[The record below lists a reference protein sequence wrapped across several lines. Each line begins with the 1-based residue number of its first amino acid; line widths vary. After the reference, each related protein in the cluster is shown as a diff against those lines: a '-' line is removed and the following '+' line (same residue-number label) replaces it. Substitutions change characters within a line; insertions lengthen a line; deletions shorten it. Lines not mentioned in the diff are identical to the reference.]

1 MCIRDRVPGLR
12 IGASFYYCADAGSNS
27 DKADT
32 YSSTGKIPVRI
43 YTADAQYLSLIHIS
57 RYRKKDVLLGPGVNI
72 YRTPLNGR
80 NFEYMGEDPCLLYT
94 SRCV

>member
-1 MCIRDRVPGLR
+1 MANKASLKKTTLLHRAMWLVWTTRGVPGLR

-43 YTADAQYLSLIHIS
+43 YTADAQYLSLIHI
-57 RYRKKDVLLGPGVNI
+57 
-72 YRTPLNGR
+72 
-80 NFEYMGEDPCLLYT
+80 
-94 SRCV
+94 